1 MKIHR
6 VPIKLPQAGAQ
17 ISMGKLT
24 SRLHL
29 PAYLLLTGIVIFF
42 NQRLNFDMHHDG
54 LITTN
59 FQEIRFSIENGSFW
73 PFNQYGVTW
82 IIPYLPV
89 ILIGDPNSI
98 YARAN
103 TTSLLI
109 IALTLFI
116 SYLTARKFLGVRKAI
131 FVPLAIAATAS
142 LGNLKT
148 WPSVSAMLYLSCFSL
163 AAANYFDKQESL
175 NSLKRTAFYMGLL
188 IPLILFSRV
197 QVGIF
202 LLVAFS
208 ISVFRFGRSKTR
220 IYFFSAITLIA
231 SILVIV
237 LASRNWLGSVLR
249 DTFIYSLNYLT
260 KDETRV
266 VPIYTIIGSLSV
278 LALFAALLSDKTSI
292 SFGRLLNIFVAFGL
306 IFLLALFVWASLTE
320 DPNSLSF
327 YRILV
332 SRLFVSTLIGTFL
345 YCLTNEIRRQIRKRG
360 ESDSVQDLSSSAL
373 LLVATAS
380 LLQLVPL
387 FSSTH
392 AWWASPPLIIMLSLL
407 INRVILKYFESVR
420 FKIVLKPMAFMLLS
434 LLLFSAQAY
443 NLEKSRLTSFGPDF
457 VSGARSTQVEV
468 SEQNQLLEMVSSVVP
483 SNSNILNLCIN
494 SNIFLTAKNYRS
506 ASRFYV
512 TWPNM
517 SGYSEFIAATRSS
530 EPDFILLC
538 SELLMPPVG
547 MLNDEDRS
555 NLQASQKTI
564 IQHTFSHPYLIN
576 HFNSVRDVRW
586 ELWSN
591 KGEA

>member
-1 MKIHR
+1 
-6 VPIKLPQAGAQ
+6 
-17 ISMGKLT
+17 MGKLA

-29 PAYLLLTGIVIFF
+29 PTYFLLTGIVIFF

-59 FQEIRFSIENGSFW
+59 FQEIRFSIENGGFW

-82 IIPYLPV
+82 VIPYLPI
-89 ILIGDPNSI
+89 ILVGDPNSI

-109 IALTLFI
+109 FALTLFI
-116 SYLTARKFLGVRKAI
+116 SFITARKFLGAKKAI

-163 AAANYFDKQESL
+163 AAVKYFYKQEPLS
-175 NSLKRTAFYMGLL
+175 SVKRAAFYMGLL
-188 IPLILFSRV
+188 IPLIMFSRV

-202 LLVAFS
+202 LFVAFS
-208 ISVFRFGRSKTR
+208 IFVFRFGRSKTR
-220 IYFFSAITLIA
+220 TYFFLTITLTA
-231 SILVIV
+231 SILAFV

-260 KDETRV
+260 KDETKV
-266 VPIYTIIGSLSV
+266 VPIYTVIGSLFV
-278 LALFAALLSDKTSI
+278 LTLFSALLSDKTSI
-292 SFGRLLNIFVAFGL
+292 SSGRLLSIFVACGL
-306 IFLLALFVWASLTE
+306 LFLLVLYVRASLTDE
-320 DPNSLSF
+320 PDSTGL

-345 YCLTNEIRRQIRKRG
+345 YFLINQIQRQFRKRR
-360 ESDSVQDLSSSAL
+360 ESDTVQDLSSTAL

-392 AWWASPPLIIMLSLL
+392 AWWASPPLVIMLSLL
-407 INRVILKYFESVR
+407 INHVILKYFESVR
-420 FKIVLKPMAFMLLS
+420 FEMVLKPTVFMLLS

-457 VSGARSTQVEV
+457 VFGARSTQLEV
-468 SEQNQLLEMVSSVVP
+468 AEQNQLLKMVSSAAP

-494 SNIFLTAKNYRS
+494 SNIFLIAKNYRS

-512 TWPNM
+512 SWPNM
-517 SGYSEFIAATRSS
+517 SGYSEFIDATKSS

-547 MLNDEDRS
+547 NLNEKDRS
-555 NLQASQKTI
+555 KLQVSQKTI
-564 IQHTFSHPYLIN
+564 IQQTFPQPYLVN
-576 HFNSVRDVRW
+576 HFISARDVRW

-591 KGEA
+591 KGGA

>member
-1 MKIHR
+1 
-6 VPIKLPQAGAQ
+6 
-17 ISMGKLT
+17 MGKLA

-29 PAYLLLTGIVIFF
+29 PAYFLLTGIVIFF

-59 FQEIRFSIENGSFW
+59 FQEIRFSIENGGFW
-73 PFNQYGVTW
+73 PFNQYGVAW
-82 IIPYLPV
+82 VIPYLPI
-89 ILIGDPNSI
+89 ILVGDPNSI

-109 IALTLFI
+109 FALTLFI
-116 SYLTARKFLGVRKAI
+116 SFITARKFLGVRKAI

-163 AAANYFDKQESL
+163 AAVKYFYKQEPLS
-175 NSLKRTAFYMGLL
+175 SVKRAAFYMGLL
-188 IPLILFSRV
+188 IPLIMFSRV

-202 LLVAFS
+202 LFVAFS
-208 ISVFRFGRSKTR
+208 VFVFRFGRSKTR
-220 IYFFSAITLIA
+220 TYFFLTITLTA
-231 SILVIV
+231 SILALV

-260 KDETRV
+260 KNESKV
-266 VPIYTIIGSLSV
+266 VPIYTVIGSLFV
-278 LALFAALLSDKTSI
+278 LTLFSALLSDKTSI
-292 SFGRLLNIFVAFGL
+292 SSGRLLSVFVACGL
-306 IFLLALFVWASLTE
+306 LFLLVLYVRASLTDE
-320 DPNSLSF
+320 PNSIGL

-345 YCLTNEIRRQIRKRG
+345 YFLINQIQRQFRKWR
-360 ESDSVQDLSSSAL
+360 ESDTVQDLSSTAL

-380 LLQLVPL
+380 LLQIVPL

-392 AWWASPPLIIMLSLL
+392 AWWASPPLVIMLSLL

-420 FKIVLKPMAFMLLS
+420 FEMVLKPIVFMLLS
-434 LLLFSAQAY
+434 LLLFSAQTY

-468 SEQNQLLEMVSSVVP
+468 AEQNQLLKMVSSVAP

-512 TWPNM
+512 SWPNM
-517 SGYSEFIAATRSS
+517 SGYSEFIDATKSS

-538 SELLMPPVG
+538 SELLMPPAG
-547 MLNDEDRS
+547 NLNEKDRS
-555 NLQASQKTI
+555 KLQVSQKTI
-564 IQHTFSHPYLIN
+564 IQQTFPQPYLVN
-576 HFNSVRDVRW
+576 HFVSARDVRW

-591 KGEA
+591 KDGA